1 MAGRIRHIHPACTAA
16 SVTILATPAD
26 VDDLQPADACIATL
40 WTTAYYALK
49 FRKAPRK
56 FYFIQDYE
64 PSFYR
69 AGSASAL
76 VENNYR
82 FGFYG
87 IANTVSLKEVYER
100 EFGAKA
106 AYFSPCVDLSVF
118 HSSATLLERTRLAAL
133 LLRASSARAQR
144 FCTPGSRAAHRQ
156 IAPRQERPHP
166 LRRK

>member
-26 VDDLQPADACIATL
+26 VDDLPPADACIATL

-56 FYFIQDYE
+56 FSFIQDYE

-76 VENNYR
+76 VENNSR

-100 EFGAKA
+100 EFGS
-106 AYFSPCVDLSVF
+106 YSPVSDPCVDLSVF
-118 HSSATLLERTRLAAL
+118 HPPVAPLSST
-133 LLRASSARAQR
+133 
-144 FCTPGSRAAHRQ
+144 
-156 IAPRQERPHP
+156 
-166 LRRK
+166 